1 MIESYAIYGEYAAGA
16 DKPMQNGLNR
26 RVFNRIE
33 AQFGAGI
40 YLNPDGAI
48 TLMPGTYRLT
58 GFSAVTMQTSM
69 APPKVKSNY
78 PGYCMVYP
86 RDAENSG
93 HDLLKQAIAIGSGA
107 TSSEISPSMFDAVYT
122 CDKKTDIC
130 VGHQSGDDLKEK
142 LWLSIYIVDG
152 VPSDYH
158 VMARI
163 AITKL

>member
-1 MIESYAIYGEYAAGA
+1 MESYAIYGEYAAGA
-16 DKPMQNGLNR
+16 NKPMQNGLNR

-33 AQFGAGI
+33 AQSGPDI
-40 YLNPDGAI
+40 HLNPDGSI

-69 APPKVKSNY
+69 APPQVTSNY

-86 RDAENSG
+86 KDVEKSG
-93 HDLLKQAIAIGSGA
+93 HEVIAQSIAIGSGA
-107 TSSEISPSMFDAVYT
+107 TSSELEASLFDAIHT
-122 CDKKTDIC
+122 FDRKTDIC
-130 VGHQSGDDLKEK
+130 VGHQSGDDLQGQV
-142 LWLSIYIVDG
+142 WLSIYTVGG

-158 VMARI
+158 LMARI